1 MKKKYLLLLLIIPVI
16 LLSGCD
22 NKTVEKTTICKK
34 TLPYS
39 DTQVDWKNEIEIKEV
54 SGAIDDITVREI
66 ITVDPSVNEDRIKSF
81 RDKVQV
87 ECTGGIGEKFD
98 SCKLEEKDR
107 VFTLVLKTKKLDIL
121 DSAVTSPNEQALN
134 PAATGNEVI
143 EYLQNMKYTC
153 EEA

>member
-1 MKKKYLLLLLIIPVI
+1 MKKKYLLLLLIIPVV
-16 LLSGCD
+16 LLSGC

-34 TLPYS
+34 TLPYN
-39 DTQVDWKNEIEIKEV
+39 DTQIDWKNEIEIKEV
-54 SGAIDDITVREI
+54 SGAVEDITVREI
-66 ITVDPSVNEDRIKSF
+66 ITVDPSVNEERIVSF

-98 SCKLEEKDR
+98 SCNLEEKDR

-121 DSAVTSPNEQALN
+121 DSAITSSNEQALN
-134 PAATGNEVI
+134 PAATGKEVI